1 MPLTPH
7 HLALAITLALTTV
20 VLRDTH
26 ASSSRHDGGSAQSTS
41 VNFDSLQADQGDT
54 VALRGTSIDYTNH
67 RDGEIQAITG
77 NAIKVRGRGVGRIS
91 NDGKITSERHDGI
104 DLGAGDIALNNAKTV
119 TGGRHGVTT
128 RHQGTLINRGQVSG
142 LNGAGFHSAGS
153 GQVTNYDSLTGDA
166 TSSDADGD
174 GIRIKGQAEIYNIGQ
189 IVGNG
194 SRGVDQ
200 YGDPH
205 TSEGIAIGGGTLVQ
219 HAKGRISGAD
229 HGIVVSDG
237 NHNPAQWPTKLEN
250 YGSIHGHKG
259 FGLQFIGEQADSVT
273 NNGLIHGGNGHALDL
288 GGGDDT
294 LIVQGNSRFEGSVDG
309 NAGYDKVILDSPEGG
324 HLGGSRNFE
333 RLEVRQGTWSLTGEN
348 PFSTSIEILPEAQL
362 LTKGGTG
369 LHLEG
374 GTKLVNRGTVAGTTS
389 SANSDAD
396 GLRVRGNA
404 QIDNHGRITGSGA
417 NGFEQGGPS
426 GADVANPRHSS
437 EGVRLNGGR
446 LTNHEDGVI
455 EGQHN
460 GILADADRRGPLRLE
475 NHGTLRGLSG
485 VGASLSGQFADTVI
499 NGGVIDGGGGVAL
512 NLGGGNDT
520 LIVKNGSR
528 FSGWVDGGT
537 TDDYQEQFQFDID
550 PDDTPLKANDD
561 QVILDDTQG
570 GSFGNSRHFER
581 LLVKQGTW
589 TLTSQDDFSKDAE
602 VLTHL
607 INNGSILGTA
617 RVNEG
622 ATYGGNGSVGHL
634 QVTGTF
640 EVDPQLGAA
649 KIKEHLTLEPG
660 ATLAYGVDA
669 NGNSATVEVGGTAH
683 LDGAL
688 LLKVQTDD
696 PSNRQH
702 TVIKASKL
710 EGRFASIR
718 TNLALLTAT
727 AHYSPTQVGLTYKR
741 NDVNLGDLGNT
752 SNGHN
757 AGDALDSWTRPS
769 LPPPTLARPPEPIA
783 AGPVIALPELVA
795 SGPAIT
801 LPEPNASEPA
811 NTLPNPFAAGP
822 AITLPEPD
830 ASEPANTLPH
840 PVAAAPAITLPEPDA
855 SEPANTPP
863 NPVAATP
870 AIIPEPTAEEDQDIE
885 LSDEPMQQ
893 PSPDSPLRHA
903 TRYISAVEAGQALD
917 QLSGGGN
924 AQLRNAT
931 LSGSRQVGSSLLTV
945 MRQTEDQPSQGGKVQ
960 VMNGGHGRLWVQG
973 LGNSARFD
981 SIHGHHGLRQN
992 TRGLV
997 LGADWA
1003 LDSEWRVGVLG
1014 GQSQSDFKGQG
1025 FTGDLDS
1032 WHAGVYALRQ
1042 DGPLA
1047 LRLGAV
1053 YSSHSG
1059 KTGRR
1064 VAFNGYRDHF
1074 KGDYDAN
1081 SQQAFA
1087 EVGYRFGDADL
1098 RVEPFTGLG
1107 YERYQRDRFTERGG
1121 EAALAIDS
1129 QTHGNLNSNV
1139 GLRVSSVTTFD
1150 NKMSLTPHLSAGWKH
1165 LYGDVGS
1172 TTQQKFAVSDRTFK
1186 VQGAALDRD
1195 SLLLEAGLD
1204 LKLSPR
1210 QNLGLGYT
1218 GEVSSHQRKYGLMG
1232 QWRLTF

>member
-1 MPLTPH
+1 MPLIPH
-7 HLALAITLALTTV
+7 QLAFAITLALTTV
-20 VLRDTH
+20 VLRDTQ
-26 ASSSRHDGGSAQSTS
+26 ASPSRHDGGSAQSTS

-119 TGGRHGVTT
+119 TGGRHGITT
-128 RHQGTLINRGQVSG
+128 HHKGALINRGQVSG

-166 TSSDADGD
+166 TDMDADGD
-174 GIRIKGQAEIYNIGQ
+174 GIRIKGKAEIHNIGQ
-189 IVGNG
+189 IAGKG
-194 SRGVDQ
+194 SRGIDQ

-205 TSEGIAIGGGTLVQ
+205 SSEGIAIGGGTLVQ
-219 HAKGRISGAD
+219 HAKGHISGAD

-237 NHNPAQWPTKLEN
+237 NHNPAHLPTELEN
-250 YGSIHGHKG
+250 HGSIHGHKG
-259 FGLQFIGEQADSVT
+259 FGVQFIGEQADSVT

-294 LIVQGNSRFEGSVDG
+294 LIVRGNSRFEGSVDG

-362 LTKGGTG
+362 LTKDGTG

-374 GTKLVNRGTVAGTTS
+374 GTKLVNRGTVTGTTS

-396 GLRVRGNA
+396 GLRVRGST

-417 NGFEQGGPS
+417 NGFEQVHSSGGDS
-426 GADVANPRHSS
+426 SNPRHSS

-446 LTNHEDGVI
+446 LTNHENGVI

-475 NHGTLRGLSG
+475 SHGILRGLSG
-485 VGASLSGQFADTVI
+485 VGVSLSGQFADTVI
-499 NGGVIDGGGGVAL
+499 NGGLIDGGGGVAL

-528 FSGWVDGGT
+528 FAGWVDGGT
-537 TDDYQEQFQFDID
+537 TDDYQEQFQLGFD
-550 PDDTPLKANDD
+550 PDTPLKANDD
-561 QVILDDTQG
+561 QVILDDALG

-589 TLTSQDDFSKDAE
+589 TLTSQDDFSTGAE
-602 VLTHL
+602 VLAHL

-634 QVTGTF
+634 QVAGTL
-640 EVDPQLGAA
+640 EVDPRLGAA

-702 TVIKASKL
+702 TVIKAGKL

-769 LPPPTLARPPEPIA
+769 LPAPTHTPVKPTEPIA
-783 AGPVIALPELVA
+783 AGP
-795 SGPAIT
+795 
-801 LPEPNASEPA
+801 A
-811 NTLPNPFAAGP
+811 NTLPKPVAALP
-822 AITLPEPD
+822 ENKLPEPVV
-830 ASEPANTLPH
+830 ALPENK
-840 PVAAAPAITLPEPDA
+840 LPEPVVALPDNKLP
-855 SEPANTPP
+855 EPV
-863 NPVAATP
+863 VALP
-870 AIIPEPTAEEDQDIE
+870 DNIREPTAEENQDIE
-885 LSDEPMQQ
+885 LSDEPMQK

-931 LSGSRQVGSSLLTV
+931 LSGSRQVGSGLLTV
-945 MRQTEDQPSQGGKVQ
+945 MRQTEGPPDQGGKVQ

-1107 YERYQRDRFTERGG
+1107 YERYHRDRFTERGG

-1150 NKMSLTPHLSAGWKH
+1150 NQMSLTPHLSAGWKH

-1218 GEVSSHQRKYGLMG
+1218 GEVSSHQRKHGLMG